1 MLIAWTLPARSYP
14 GGESASSSKAW
25 LAWRTSP
32 EAADRPLSPPD
43 VVVEVKSLACSL
55 PAELGIP
62 QSRLSIRDLRDE
74 VERRGIVARIGAST
88 IWRWL
93 SEDAIRPWRQ
103 RSWIFPRDPEFR
115 DKASRVLDLYA
126 GKWKGR
132 KLGPRDYVLSAD
144 EKPNIQILERRHPT
158 VGAAPGRPALVEH
171 EYVRHGVLAY
181 LAAWDVRRARLFG
194 HCAPAT
200 TIVAFDQLVERVMTR
215 QPYRS
220 ARRVFWIMDNGT
232 AHRGERCVQRLRA
245 RWPRIVP
252 VHLPIHASWLNQV
265 EIYLSVVQRKVLTP
279 LDCASR
285 EDLTD
290 RLLCFQGQYEQM
302 ARPFEWRFTRRDLD
316 ALLERLEHLPTAA

>member
-1 MLIAWTLPARSYP
+1 M
-14 GGESASSSKAW
+14 
-25 LAWRTSP
+25 
-32 EAADRPLSPPD
+32 
-43 VVVEVKSLACSL
+43 
-55 PAELGIP
+55 
-62 QSRLSIRDLRDE
+62 SIRDLRDE

-132 KLGPRDYVLSAD
+132 RLGPRDYVLSAD
-144 EKPNIQILERRHPT
+144 EKPNIQILERCHPT
-158 VGAAPGRPALVEH
+158 VGPAPGRPALVEH
-171 EYVRHGVLAY
+171 EYERHGVLAY

-200 TIVAFDQLVERVMTR
+200 TIVAFHQLVERVMTR

-245 RWPRIVP
+245 RWPKIIP
-252 VHLPIHASWLNQV
+252 VHLPTHASWLNQI
-265 EIYLSVVQRKVLTP
+265 EIYFSVVQRKVLTR
-279 LDCASR
+279 LDCASGQ
-285 EDLTD
+285 DLADLLLRFQD
-290 RLLCFQGQYEQM
+290 RYEEM
-302 ARPFEWRFTRRDLD
+302 ARPFEWKFTRRDLD
-316 ALLERLEHLPTAA
+316 ALLERLEHLPAAA